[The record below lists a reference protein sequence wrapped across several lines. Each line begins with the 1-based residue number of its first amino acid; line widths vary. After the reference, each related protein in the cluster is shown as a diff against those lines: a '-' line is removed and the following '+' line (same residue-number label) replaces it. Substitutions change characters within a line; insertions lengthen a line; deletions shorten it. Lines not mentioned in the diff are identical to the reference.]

1 MTCWGAS
8 TLVFVKKGK
17 GKNMKKILFVAAM
30 LAVASVDA
38 QLAKGSKKFLGNITT
53 NYAVRSDFP
62 TYWNQI
68 TGENECKWQSVENTQ
83 NVMQWGGC
91 DKVYKYAKD
100 NGIPFKFHTLVWGA
114 QYPGF
119 DGANPGNGWFDKLT
133 PAQQLKEITEWFDAA
148 AARYPDADMID
159 VVNEAVQGHATGI
172 QYWKDAL
179 GGNGT
184 TGYDW
189 IIKAFKMARERWPKA
204 MLVYNDFNELTYQ
217 KDEFIALMKEIK
229 KSGYVDAM
237 GFQAHG
243 WEIMDA
249 ATLKTR
255 LEACHNAVGLPIV
268 ISEYDVNLADD
279 TEQKN
284 KLAEQFPIFWEA
296 DYVIGVTFWG
306 YVYGATWVANSGL
319 LNASGGDRPA
329 FTWLKSY
336 MATHLNVASQY
347 DWNNAGG
354 PKFTTAPNLS
364 VEQGITAVTTM
375 ATEAA
380 ATFTIS
386 GGADAAKFSLTGA
399 ALSFKQAP
407 TFATP
412 GDANTDNVYEVEI
425 TATSGTT
432 SSVLTLKISITEPRT
447 PFKGT
452 ALAIPGIIEAEDYDL
467 GGEGK
472 GYHEANTLGNQGA
485 ATLRPND
492 QVDIEVTSD
501 TAGAHSIGYTLTGEW
516 LVYSV
521 DVKTE
526 GEYELKLRVATNSEG
541 GAMHLELDGVQLS
554 DTIALPNTGGWTT
567 WQTITLPKFSLTAGK
582 HDLKVMF
589 DSDYINL
596 NWMEFISISTTGVH
610 SPAVPASPALVRS
623 LSTMEFQ
630 IVWNG
635 SFDYQ
640 IVHFDG
646 TLVEMGK
653 GNNQVNIGR
662 SMAPGIYVL
671 KIDHSSGAKSVHK
684 IMKK

>member
-1 MTCWGAS
+1 
-8 TLVFVKKGK
+8 
-17 GKNMKKILFVAAM
+17 MKKMIFVAAM
-30 LAVASVDA
+30 LAVASADA

-53 NYAVRSDFP
+53 NYAVRSDFG

-119 DGANPGNGWFDKLT
+119 DGDHPGEGWFDKLT

-159 VVNEAVQGHATGI
+159 VVNEAVQGHAPGI
-172 QYWKDAL
+172 QYWKEAL
-179 GGNGT
+179 GGNGV

-204 MLVYNDFNELTYQ
+204 MLVYNDYNELTWQ
-217 KDEFIALMKEIK
+217 RTEFIALMKEIK

-243 WEIMDA
+243 WETMDA

-255 LEACHNAVGLPIV
+255 LETCHNDVGLPIV
-268 ISEYDVNLADD
+268 ISEYDVDIQDD
-279 TEQKN
+279 NAQKE

-296 DYVIGVTFWG
+296 DYVIGVTLWG
-306 YVYGATWVANSGL
+306 YVYGATWVKYSGL

-336 MATHLNVASQY
+336 IASHLNVASQY
-347 DWNNAGG
+347 DWNQAGG
-354 PKFTTAPNLS
+354 PTFTTAANLS
-364 VEQGITAVTTM
+364 IEQGITAVTTL

-380 ATFTIS
+380 ATFSIS

-407 TFATP
+407 AFATP
-412 GDANTDNVYEVEI
+412 GDVNTDNVYEVNI
-425 TATSGTT
+425 TATSGTA
-432 SSVLTLKISITEPRT
+432 SSVLAMKISITEPRA

-452 ALAIPGIIEAEDYDL
+452 ALSIPGIIEAEDYDL

-472 GYHEANTLGNQGA
+472 GYHEANALGNQGG
-485 ATLRPND
+485 ATLRPKD

-516 LVYSV
+516 LAYKV
-521 DVKTE
+521 DVKTG
-526 GEYELKLRVATNSEG
+526 GEYELKLRVATNGEG
-541 GAMHLELDGVQLS
+541 GALHLELDGVQLS
-554 DTIALPNTGGWTT
+554 EKIALPNTGGWNV
-567 WQTITLPKFSLTAGK
+567 WQTLTLPKFSLTAGA
-582 HDLKVMF
+582 HDLKVVF

-596 NWMEFISISTTGVH
+596 NWMEFISLAANPT
-610 SPAVPASPALVRS
+610 LVRS
-623 LSTMEFQ
+623 LPSSGFQ
-630 IVWNG
+630 IMSNG
-635 SFDYQ
+635 GFSYQ
-640 IVHFDG
+640 ILHIDG
-646 TLVEMGK
+646 TIVEMGK
-653 GNNQVNIGR
+653 GIDQVDIGKNR
-662 SMAPGIYVL
+662 TPGLYVL
-671 KIDHSSGAKSVHK
+671 KITHATGSQSVQT